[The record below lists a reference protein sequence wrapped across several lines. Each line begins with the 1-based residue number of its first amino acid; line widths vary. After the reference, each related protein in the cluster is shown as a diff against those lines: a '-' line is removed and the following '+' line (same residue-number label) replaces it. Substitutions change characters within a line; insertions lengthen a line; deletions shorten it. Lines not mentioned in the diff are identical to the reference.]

1 MNLSNFKSAIDA
13 AILDRGHDYY
23 IDGRLE
29 HIETNAENKYFFQAE
44 GTDFYEVWVEIK
56 EDGEIADSECD
67 CPYDYGPICKHQAA
81 AFYQL
86 AGMLDGVKQEN
97 RAVKK
102 TEKVPALEE
111 VLADLSKEE
120 LVQILLEA
128 AYYDEGLE
136 RKLLLKYV
144 KGGSKQELKACKKL
158 IKDIVR
164 EYKGRGGF
172 ITSRNAGRFTV
183 ELETVLEKAGDV
195 SDPELAADI
204 SLLLLEE
211 AIASFQYTDDS
222 DGDVGFLIKGTLE
235 KIEEI
240 AMDAAGSDQRE
251 VVFNK
256 LLKAANS
263 NMFDGWD
270 EFQIDLLQICLIFA
284 STDYYREQ
292 LRNIIE
298 SQLLRE
304 APDDRYSKYRK
315 ESLLQLLYQL
325 LDQYGP
331 AEEAMKFMQ
340 EHLHFSS
347 FRKQLLEKYLEE
359 SHYEKV
365 IEVALA
371 GEDQDREYAGLV
383 TKWKEYRYKA
393 YKALGRKEE
402 QQSLARELFLD
413 GDFGLYGEL
422 KELGKEN
429 ERFYEK
435 LKEELKGNNRWN
447 NERLLLQLIEKE
459 NDTEELMI
467 FVRKNPSYIEKY
479 AGKLANHYKEEVTGI
494 YRVYIYN
501 EAKSASNRSQYR
513 EVCRK
518 LIRFKKLAGKPEQAE
533 IIERL
538 AEDNKR
544 KPAFLDELEKIR

>member
-1 MNLSNFKSAIDA
+1 MKLSNFKNAIDA
-13 AILDRGHDYY
+13 TILDRGHDYY

-44 GTDFYEVWVEIK
+44 GTDIYEVWVEVE

-86 AGMLDGVKQEN
+86 AGMLDGVRTEQ

-102 TEKVPALEE
+102 TEKVPVLEDI
-111 VLADLSKEE
+111 LTDLSKEE
-120 LVQILLEA
+120 LIHIIMEA
-128 AYYDEGLE
+128 TFHDEGLE
-136 RKLLLKYV
+136 RKLLMKYV
-144 KGGSKQELKACKKL
+144 EGDSKQELKACKKL

-240 AMDAAGSDQRE
+240 AMDAAGSDQGE

-284 STDYYREQ
+284 SVDIYREQ
-292 LRNIIE
+292 LRSFIE
-298 SQLLRE
+298 SQLRN
-304 APDDRYSKYRK
+304 APDDKYSKYTK
-315 ESLLQLLYQL
+315 ENLLQLLYRL

-331 AEEAMKFMQ
+331 AEEAMKFIQ

-347 FRKQLLEKYLEE
+347 FRKQLLEKYLDE
-359 SHYEKV
+359 HQHEKV

-371 GEDQDREYAGLV
+371 GEDQDRAYAGLV

-402 QQSLARELFLD
+402 QQSLAREMFLD

-429 ERFYEK
+429 ERFYEE
-435 LKEELKGNNRWN
+435 LKEELKGNNRWHS
-447 NERLLLQLIEKE
+447 ERLLLQLIEKE

-467 FVRKNPSYIEKY
+467 FVRKNPSYIERY
-479 AGKLANHYKEEVTGI
+479 AGKLAKHYKEEVTGI
-494 YRVYIYN
+494 YRAYIYN
-501 EAKSASNRSQYR
+501 ESKSASNRSQYR

-518 LIRFKKLAGKPEQAE
+518 LNRFKKLAGKLEQAE
-533 IIERL
+533 IIETL
-538 AEDNKR
+538 MEDNKR